1 VHPRNYETADFI
13 YNPLHYFSFD
23 AVKMQL
29 LARLENRPARLDLTI
44 YPYLPAETV
53 GATDSRV
60 YLGLIANSASTAL
73 TAGA

>member
-29 LARLENRPARLDLTI
+29 RARLENRPAGRSRDLC
-44 YPYLPAETV
+44 PAAIENLWV
-53 GATDSRV
+53 
-60 YLGLIANSASTAL
+60 
-73 TAGA
+73 